1 MTSDHGISSLPGLA
15 GGGGDTTR
23 EILKLAIMAVGGQGG
38 GVLTDWITELAENNG
53 YRAQSTSVAGVAQRT
68 GATIYY
74 IEMTPDT
81 GRDPVFSLSAAA
93 GDVDIVIAAELM
105 EAGRAVLRGF
115 VTPDRTTL
123 IASSHRILAVSEK
136 IVPGDG
142 GRDAWEVLNGVAE
155 AAKRLVAFDME
166 RPALEAGTMISASL
180 FGALSGSGALPFSK
194 DAYEA
199 VIRAGGRGI
208 ESSLAAFDACHR
220 QAETADADGIGARAR
235 PPAAAPMETRKV
247 TGPNRQLK
255 QWERLLE
262 RVGDLPEAV
271 RDMTLAGLRKVV
283 DFQDTAHGSAYLDL
297 VDRAAKMDEAES
309 DWRLSIAAAKHAA
322 NAMAYDD
329 VIRVADLKTRRS
341 RGDRIR
347 DEVAVAEDAVL
358 NVTEFLHP
366 GMREICGMMPWRLG
380 RWIEAR
386 PGLYNWLDGTLS
398 KGRFVRSDTVRGY
411 LMLWLLASL
420 RPWRR
425 GLLRHKVEAA
435 HWNAWFD
442 QALLVREEDYALGVE
457 VLECRRLIKGYSDT
471 HDRGLSK
478 FDRVLSGLEL
488 LEGRDDA
495 ADWLR
500 RLREAALLDEKG
512 EALDGALKTIRTELL
527 DAAAAE

>member
-1 MTSDHGISSLPGLA
+1 MSLETGTTGLPGVEQ
-15 GGGGDTTR
+15 GGRDVTTS
-23 EILKLAIMAVGGQGG
+23 ILKLAIMAVGGQGG
-38 GVLTDWITELAENNG
+38 GVLTDWITKLAERNG

-115 VTPDRTTL
+115 VTPDQTTL

-142 GRDAWEVLNGVAE
+142 SRSAADVLSGVSE

-166 RPALEAGTMISASL
+166 RPAMDAGTMISASL
-180 FGALSGSGALPFSK
+180 FGALSGSGALPFTK
-194 DAYEA
+194 DSFED

-208 ESSLAAFDACHR
+208 ESSLAAFYVCHR
-220 QAETADADGIGARAR
+220 LAEDSVTEGHLSVVEPRTAKAKSSSDVAG
-235 PPAAAPMETRKV
+235 PM
-247 TGPNRQLK
+247 
-255 QWERLLE
+255 RLLAQWDALL
-262 RVGDLPEAV
+262 RRIDDLPQPV
-271 RDMTLAGLRKVV
+271 REMTLAGLKKVV
-283 DFQDTAHGSAYLDL
+283 DFQDVDYGRDYLDL
-297 VDRAAKMDEAES
+297 VDRAAKMDKVECG
-309 DWRLSIAAAKHAA
+309 WRLSIAAAKHCA

-329 VIRVADLKTRRS
+329 VIRVADLKTRRA

-347 DEVAVAEDAVL
+347 GELNAVNDAVL

-366 GMREICGMMPWRLG
+366 RMQEICGMMPWRLG
-380 RWIEAR
+380 HWVEGR
-386 PGLYNWLDGTLS
+386 PGLFKWLDGRLS
-398 KGRFVRSDTVRGY
+398 KGRFVRSDTVFGY
-411 LMLWLLASL
+411 LGLWLLSAF

-425 GLLRHKVEAA
+425 DLLRHKVEVA

-442 QALLVREEDYALGVE
+442 KVLLFREENYALGVE
-457 VLECRRLIKGYSDT
+457 ILECRRLIKGYSDT

-512 EALDGALKTIRTELL
+512 EALEGALKTIRTELL
-527 DAAAAE
+527 DAAAE

>member
-1 MTSDHGISSLPGLA
+1 MTSDLGISSLPGLA
-15 GGGGDTTR
+15 GGGDTTR
-23 EILKLAIMAVGGQGG
+23 EILKIAIMAVGGQGG

-74 IEMTPDT
+74 IEMAPDT

-142 GRDAWEVLNGVAE
+142 SRDAWAVLNGVGE
-155 AAKRLVAFDME
+155 AAKHLVAFDME

-180 FGALSGSGALPFSK
+180 FGALSGSSALPFSK

-208 ESSLAAFDACHR
+208 ESSLTAFDACHR
-220 QAETADADGIGARAR
+220 QAEMADTVGIGPR
-235 PPAAAPMETRKV
+235 PEPPVPAPMETRGV
-247 TGPNRQLK
+247 AGPSHLLK
-255 QWERLLE
+255 QWARLLD
-262 RVGDLPEAV
+262 RVGDLPEPT

-283 DFQDTAHGSAYLDL
+283 DFQDAAYGIEYLDL
-297 VDRAAKMDEAES
+297 VDRAAKMDEVES
-309 DWRLSIAAAKHAA
+309 GWKLTKAAAKHCA

-347 DEVAVAEDAVL
+347 GDLDAAEDAIL

-366 GMREICGMMPWRLG
+366 RMREICGMMPWRLG
-380 RWIEAR
+380 RWIESR
-386 PGLYNWLDGTLS
+386 PGLFDWLDGKLS

-411 LMLWLLASL
+411 LGLWLMASL

-425 GLLRHKVEAA
+425 SLLRHKVEAA

-442 QALLVREEDYALGVE
+442 RALLVREENYALGVE
-457 VLECRRLIKGYSDT
+457 VLECRRLIKGYADT

-512 EALDGALKTIRTELL
+512 EALDGALKTIQTELL
-527 DAAAAE
+527 DAAAE

>member
-1 MTSDHGISSLPGLA
+1 MNDDLGISSLPGLA
-15 GGGGDTTR
+15 RGGDTTGD
-23 EILKLAIMAVGGQGG
+23 ILKIAIMAVGGQGG
-38 GVLTDWITELAENNG
+38 GVLTDWITELAESNG

-74 IEMTPDT
+74 IEMTPDS

-136 IVPGDG
+136 VVPGDG
-142 GRDAWEVLNGVAE
+142 RRDAWEVLNDVGE

-180 FGALSGSGALPFSK
+180 FGALSGSGALPFPK

-208 ESSLAAFDACHR
+208 ESSLAAFDTCHR
-220 QAETADADGIGARAR
+220 QAETADADGIGTR
-235 PPAAAPMETRKV
+235 PERPVAAPIKTRDV
-247 TGPNRQLK
+247 VGPNRLLK
-255 QWERLLE
+255 HWDELLG
-262 RVGDLPEAV
+262 RVGDLPEPV
-271 RDMTLAGLRKVV
+271 REMTLAGLRKVV
-283 DFQDTAHGSAYLDL
+283 DFQDTVYGGEYLDL
-297 VDRAAKMDEAES
+297 VDRAAKMDEVES
-309 DWRLSIAAAKHAA
+309 DWRLSIAAAKHCA

-341 RGDRIR
+341 RDGRIR
-347 DEVAVAEDAVL
+347 GELAVSDDAIL

-366 GMREICGMMPWRLG
+366 RMREICGMMPWRLG
-380 RWIEAR
+380 RWLEAR
-386 PGLYNWLDGTLS
+386 PGLYNWLDRKLS

-411 LMLWLLASL
+411 LGLWLIASL

-425 GLLRHKVEAA
+425 SLLRHKIEAA

-442 QALLVREEDYALGVE
+442 QALLVREENYALGVE
-457 VLECRRLIKGYSDT
+457 ILECRRLIKGYSDT

-488 LEGRDDA
+488 LDGRDDA

-500 RLREAALLDEKG
+500 RLRQAALLDEKG
-512 EALDGALKTIRTELL
+512 EALDGALKTIQTELL
-527 DAAAAE
+527 DAAAE

>member
-1 MTSDHGISSLPGLA
+1 MSLENGISGLPGVEA
-15 GGGGDTTR
+15 GGRDATTA
-23 EILKLAIMAVGGQGG
+23 ILKLAIMAVGGQGG
-38 GVLTDWITELAENNG
+38 GVLTDWITELAERNG

-142 GRDAWEVLNGVAE
+142 SRSAADVLSGVSE

-166 RPALEAGTMISASL
+166 RPAMDAGTMISASL
-180 FGALSGSGALPFSK
+180 FGALSGSGALPFPK
-194 DAYEA
+194 DSFEA

-208 ESSLAAFDACHR
+208 ESSLAAFDACHQLAKDSEPEGR
-220 QAETADADGIGARAR
+220 L
-235 PPAAAPMETRKV
+235 AAAPDTVRPKPSPGV
-247 TGPNRQLK
+247 AGPR
-255 QWERLLE
+255 RLLARWNQLLKRIE
-262 RVGDLPEAV
+262 ELPEPV
-271 RDMTLAGLRKVV
+271 REMTLAGLRKVV
-283 DFQDTAHGSAYLDL
+283 DFQDVDYGRDYLDL
-297 VDRAAKMDEAES
+297 IDRAAKMDEVES
-309 DWRLSIAAAKHAA
+309 GWRLSIAAAKHCA
-322 NAMAYDD
+322 NAMTYDD

-341 RGDRIR
+341 RGGRIR
-347 DEVAVAEDAVL
+347 GELNAAEDAVL

-366 GMREICGMMPWRLG
+366 RMKEICGMMPWRLG
-380 RWIEAR
+380 RWVEGR
-386 PGLYNWLDGTLS
+386 SGLFNWLDGKLS
-398 KGRFVRSDTVRGY
+398 KGRFVRSDTVLGY
-411 LMLWLLASL
+411 FGLWLMAAL

-425 GLLRHKVEAA
+425 SLLRHKVEEA

-442 QALLVREEDYALGVE
+442 QALLLREENYALGVE
-457 VLECRRLIKGYSDT
+457 ILECRRLIKGYSDT

-478 FDRVLSGLEL
+478 FDRVLSGVEL

-512 EALDGALKTIRTELL
+512 AALEGALKTIRTELL
-527 DAAAAE
+527 DAAAE

>member
-1 MTSDHGISSLPGLA
+1 MTSDHGISSLSGLPD
-15 GGGGDTTR
+15 GGADATR

-74 IEMTPDT
+74 IEMAPDS
-81 GRDPVFSLSAAA
+81 GREPVFSLSAAA

-142 GRDAWEVLNGVAE
+142 ARDAWEVLNGVGE

-180 FGALSGSGALPFSK
+180 FGALSGSGALPFPK
-194 DAYEA
+194 HAYEA

-208 ESSLAAFDACHR
+208 ESSLAAFDVCHR
-220 QAETADADGIGARAR
+220 QAETADTDGIGAR
-235 PPAAAPMETRKV
+235 PEQPASAPLVEHTV
-247 TGPNRQLK
+247 AGPSRLLK
-255 QWERLLE
+255 QWDRLVA
-262 RVGDLPEAV
+262 RVGDLPEPA
-271 RDMTLAGLRKVV
+271 RAMTLAGLRKVV
-283 DFQDTAHGSAYLDL
+283 DFQDTRHGGDYLDL
-297 VDRAAKMDEAES
+297 VGRAAKMDEVES
-309 DWRLSIAAAKHAA
+309 GWRLTITAAKHCA

-329 VIRVADLKTRRS
+329 VIRVADLKSRRS
-341 RGDRIR
+341 RGGRIR
-347 DEVAVAEDAVL
+347 GELAAAEDAVV

-366 GMREICGMMPWRLG
+366 GIREVCGMMPWRLG
-380 RWIEAR
+380 RWVEAR
-386 PGLYNWLDGTLS
+386 PGLYNWLDGKLS
-398 KGRFVRSDTVRGY
+398 KGRFVRSDTVLGY
-411 LMLWLLASL
+411 LGLWLLASL

-435 HWNAWFD
+435 HWNAWFGR
-442 QALLVREEDYALGVE
+442 ALVVREENYALGVE

-512 EALDGALKTIRTELL
+512 EALDGALKTIQTELL
-527 DAAAAE
+527 DAAAE